1 MIGTLLINRYELLE
15 KIGEGGMGIVYKA
28 KCHLLNRFVAVKILK
43 SELSNNEEFILR
55 FKREANSIASLS
67 HPNIVNIY
75 DIGSEN
81 DINFIV
87 MEYINGKT
95 LKQVLKD
102 NIRLSPANT
111 LNISLQIAK
120 ALIYA
125 HKNNIIHRD
134 IKCDNIL
141 ISDDNIAKLADFGIA
156 KLPNSSTITNS
167 NKIIGSVHYFSPEQ
181 AKGEYV
187 DFRTDIY
194 ALGIVMY
201 EMITGSV
208 PFNGNTSISVAI
220 MHIQEPV
227 IPPKY
232 VISDIPE
239 NINLVILKALEKDPV
254 NRFKSAKEFA
264 NVLSSI
270 KENPNFKI
278 DFNSTLIE
286 DSTVM
291 IEPYKEIDPT
301 VIMNKEPMQETVLLK
316 NVTDTLHKNNLKS
329 KIKKVILPIGLIAFC
344 IAAFALGKYF
354 YGGFSK
360 NTEYKVSPINSS
372 IEENTLG
379 TTSQENNNKLQSSK
393 KEQQVPLLVGKS
405 KDTAESIINSNDF
418 LLGTISY
425 EYSDN
430 VSNGLVI
437 SQSPTVGT
445 SYEKSGKID
454 LIISQGQKITQ
465 PAPETK
471 KNNANNNINNG
482 NGNGNGKE
490 KEKKQKNK

>member
-81 DINFIV
+81 NINFIV

-95 LKQVLKD
+95 LKQVLRD
-102 NIRLSPANT
+102 NVRLSPDTT
-111 LNISLQIAK
+111 LNISLQMAE

-141 ISDDNIAKLADFGIA
+141 ISDDNIAKLTDFGIA

-181 AKGEYV
+181 AKGGYV

-201 EMITGSV
+201 EMITGNV
-208 PFNGNTSISVAI
+208 PFNGKTSISVAI

-227 IPPKY
+227 IPPKNF
-232 VISDIPE
+232 IADIPE
-239 NINLVILKALEKDPV
+239 NINLVILKALEKNPAD
-254 NRFKSAKEFA
+254 RFKSAKEFA
-264 NVLSSI
+264 NVLSSL
-270 KENPNFKI
+270 KENPNLKI
-278 DFNSTLIE
+278 DFNNTLID

-291 IEPYKEIDPT
+291 IDTHKEIDPT
-301 VIMNKEPMQETVLLK
+301 VVMSKDPIQETVLLK
-316 NVTDTLHKNNLKS
+316 SVTNKLHINNLKS
-329 KIKKVILPIGLIAFC
+329 KSKKVILPIGVIAFC

-354 YGGFSK
+354 YGGLSK
-360 NTEYKVSPINSS
+360 NTGYKDSPINSS

-379 TTSQENNNKLQSSK
+379 TTSKENNDKLQPSEK
-393 KEQQVPLLVGKS
+393 RQVPLLVGKS
-405 KDTAESIINSNDF
+405 QDTAESIINNNEF
-418 LLGTISY
+418 LLGNISY

-430 VSNGLVI
+430 VSSGLVI

-454 LIISQGQKITQ
+454 LIISQGQKVTQ

-471 KNNANNNINNG
+471 KNNSNNNGNG

>member
-81 DINFIV
+81 NINFIV

-95 LKQVLKD
+95 LKQVLRD
-102 NIRLSPANT
+102 NVRLSHDTT
-111 LNISLQIAK
+111 LNISLQMAE

-141 ISDDNIAKLADFGIA
+141 ISDDNIAKLTDFGIA

-181 AKGEYV
+181 AKGGYV

-201 EMITGSV
+201 EMITGNV
-208 PFNGNTSISVAI
+208 PFNGKTSISVAI

-227 IPPKY
+227 IPPKNF
-232 VISDIPE
+232 IADIP
-239 NINLVILKALEKDPV
+239 
-254 NRFKSAKEFA
+254 R
-264 NVLSSI
+264 
-270 KENPNFKI
+270 
-278 DFNSTLIE
+278 TLI
-286 DSTVM
+286 
-291 IEPYKEIDPT
+291 
-301 VIMNKEPMQETVLLK
+301 
-316 NVTDTLHKNNLKS
+316 
-329 KIKKVILPIGLIAFC
+329 
-344 IAAFALGKYF
+344 
-354 YGGFSK
+354 
-360 NTEYKVSPINSS
+360 
-372 IEENTLG
+372 
-379 TTSQENNNKLQSSK
+379 
-393 KEQQVPLLVGKS
+393 
-405 KDTAESIINSNDF
+405 
-418 LLGTISY
+418 
-425 EYSDN
+425 
-430 VSNGLVI
+430 
-437 SQSPTVGT
+437 
-445 SYEKSGKID
+445 
-454 LIISQGQKITQ
+454 
-465 PAPETK
+465 
-471 KNNANNNINNG
+471 
-482 NGNGNGKE
+482 
-490 KEKKQKNK
+490 